1 MFKSGFFNS
10 LNGDRV
16 YNADELS
23 DFYLNLVTD
32 GVLIESGDE
41 LKVVADTGLRVKVLS
56 GWAYIKA
63 KYFHNTENYYLL
75 LRAADRSLPRIDR
88 IVLRLDKRES
98 GRNIL
103 ITCKEGI
110 PGKDP
115 VPPELTRNEN
125 GIWEMSLAQIT
136 VKANAISISSNNI
149 ADERSNEDVCGYAV
163 FKGHRLYFAEELKE
177 AVGEWSRENTFEYIA
192 DGTLTKSKFASGA
205 VIDPKPNFQQLCSVP
220 VKHITGDSEKS
231 SPTSFQSLMFASR
244 STKAEK
250 NTVIMLRT
258 SDDES
263 STEAVVLDLTN
274 PKSIKRYSLSGS
286 HAGHANSAVLVNGVI
301 YVATGHN
308 VGDKGI
314 AAFSYPGFVYL
325 GRCGWENYCIW
336 SIAYDYVRKC
346 FYMAGWSTEDG
357 DTNYKVYT
365 INGDSLPY
373 SVNAADS
380 SDELTKMFDYPEF
393 FTSYATNVG
402 AMSYCNDTFYISKHE
417 PHNIVRMNL
426 SGEVIDVSEFPERY
440 GEPEQLAFCNGKI
453 YVGSQRWYNSMYLN
467 NVYEISYDRTIGQ
480 TRPRATVHDST
491 AYVNHAISTASKTES
506 YTIAGSTVNVS
517 YTEETP
523 GYDYIFRKGYSN
535 NAYCCIEE
543 ALDCMHEPW
552 THTVFLLSNV
562 PEVRLD
568 GADIKLIGANIVS
581 GKVVTDKDPRIIYT
595 MTANNC
601 NINFANVQFICKG
614 DTPGLT
620 INNSNVVISDTNCV
634 FSNSDTNYTN
644 DSAILAADET
654 KKSYIEVYGSGTVH
668 TVVPIVSNLIGTI
681 SGSGSA
687 NSTNTRYKPRPFIT
701 VQTNEDESGAV
712 RVDDAT
718 GVSSIR
724 IYQNRLGSHVLFFVG
739 YKQNTKC
746 FVYRL
751 SNLLPPSGQTDKTI
765 IRKDSFVNTYAKQDT
780 NTTVTEICIA
790 EYSIKTVPD
799 PSDDGSV
806 NFIVTVD
813 VPNDSGTNKGI
824 PNVLIATF

>member
-1 MFKSGFFNS
+1 MSYQPKNWKNYSNTSTPITAADLNRIDNGVNTAIKSC
-10 LNGDRV
+10 D
-16 YNADELS
+16 
-23 DFYLNLVTD
+23 YLNNEIGKTNSNIQNIYDDLEALEQKGYPLVSIQKAVSDWGSKNAAAFIGD
-32 GVLIESGDE
+32 G
-41 LKVVADTGLRVKVLS
+41 
-56 GWAYIKA
+56 
-63 KYFHNTENYYLL
+63 
-75 LRAADRSLPRIDR
+75 
-88 IVLRLDKRES
+88 
-98 GRNIL
+98 
-103 ITCKEGI
+103 
-110 PGKDP
+110 
-115 VPPELTRNEN
+115 
-125 GIWEMSLAQIT
+125 
-136 VKANAISISSNNI
+136 SI
-149 ADERSNEDVCGYAV
+149 
-163 FKGHRLYFAEELKE
+163 
-177 AVGEWSRENTFEYIA
+177 
-192 DGTLTKSKFASGA
+192 TKSKFASGA

-357 DTNYKVYT
+357 DTNYKVYRCSMPPDS
-365 INGDSLPY
+365 DSLPY
-373 SVNAADS
+373 FVNAADMDNTTLS
-380 SDELTKMFDYPEF
+380 SYKLTKMFDYPEF

-402 AMSYCNDTFYISKHE
+402 AMSYYNDTFYISKHE

-601 NINFANVQFICKG
+601 NINFANVQFMCKG
-614 DTPGLT
+614 STPGLT

-644 DSAILAADET
+644 DSTMLAEDET

-712 RVDDAT
+712 RVNDAT

-824 PNVLIATF
+824 PHVLIATF

>member
-1 MFKSGFFNS
+1 MSYQPKNWKNYSNTSTPITAADLNRIDNGVNTAIKSC
-10 LNGDRV
+10 D
-16 YNADELS
+16 
-23 DFYLNLVTD
+23 YLNNEIGKTNSNIQNIYDDLEALEQKGYPLVSIQKAVSDWGSKNAAAFIGD
-32 GVLIESGDE
+32 G
-41 LKVVADTGLRVKVLS
+41 
-56 GWAYIKA
+56 
-63 KYFHNTENYYLL
+63 
-75 LRAADRSLPRIDR
+75 
-88 IVLRLDKRES
+88 
-98 GRNIL
+98 
-103 ITCKEGI
+103 
-110 PGKDP
+110 
-115 VPPELTRNEN
+115 
-125 GIWEMSLAQIT
+125 
-136 VKANAISISSNNI
+136 SI
-149 ADERSNEDVCGYAV
+149 
-163 FKGHRLYFAEELKE
+163 
-177 AVGEWSRENTFEYIA
+177 
-192 DGTLTKSKFASGA
+192 TKSKFASGA

-780 NTTVTEICIA
+780 NTEVTEICIA

-824 PNVLIATF
+824 PHVLIATF

>member
-1 MFKSGFFNS
+1 M
-10 LNGDRV
+10 
-16 YNADELS
+16 S
-23 DFYLNLVTD
+23 DVSN
-32 GVLIESGDE
+32 E
-41 LKVVADTGLRVKVLS
+41 LK
-56 GWAYIKA
+56 I
-63 KYFHNTENYYLL
+63 
-75 LRAADRSLPRIDR
+75 I
-88 IVLRLDKRES
+88 
-98 GRNIL
+98 
-103 ITCKEGI
+103 
-110 PGKDP
+110 
-115 VPPELTRNEN
+115 EN
-125 GIWEMSLAQIT
+125 GIYGEDIRGALHS
-136 VKANAISISSNNI
+136 SISKLSEDFDSMVSKGYPVTTVESAVDNWGKNNAAAFI
-149 ADERSNEDVCGYAV
+149 G
-163 FKGHRLYFAEELKE
+163 
-177 AVGEWSRENTFEYIA
+177 
-192 DGTLTKSKFASGA
+192 DGTLTRSKFKKGEFVSS
-205 VIDPKPNFQQLCSVP
+205 KPNFQQLCSVP

-231 SPTSFQSLMFASR
+231 SPTSFQSLMFASS
-244 STKAEK
+244 STEAEE

-258 SDDES
+258 SNDES

-357 DTNYKVYT
+357 DTNYKVYRCSMPPDS
-365 INGDSLPY
+365 DSLPY
-373 SVNAADS
+373 FVNAADMDNTTLS
-380 SDELTKMFDYPEF
+380 SYKLTKMFDYPEF

-402 AMSYCNDTFYISKHE
+402 AMSYYNDTFYISKHE

-601 NINFANVQFICKG
+601 NINFANVQFMCKG
-614 DTPGLT
+614 STPGLT

-644 DSAILAADET
+644 DSTMLAEDET
-654 KKSYIEVYGSGTVH
+654 KKSYTEVYGSGTVH

-681 SGSGSA
+681 SGLGSV

-701 VQTNEDESGAV
+701 VQTNEDASGAV
-712 RVDDAT
+712 HVDDAT
-718 GVSSIR
+718 GVSAIQV
-724 IYQNRLGSHVLFFVG
+724 YPNRLGSHVLFFVG

-824 PNVLIATF
+824 PHVLIATF

>member
-1 MFKSGFFNS
+1 MSYQPKNWKNYSNTSTPITAADLNRIDNGVNTAIKSC
-10 LNGDRV
+10 D
-16 YNADELS
+16 
-23 DFYLNLVTD
+23 YLNNEIGKTNSNIQNIYDDLEALEQKGYPLVSIQKAVSDWGSKNAAAFIGD
-32 GVLIESGDE
+32 G
-41 LKVVADTGLRVKVLS
+41 
-56 GWAYIKA
+56 
-63 KYFHNTENYYLL
+63 
-75 LRAADRSLPRIDR
+75 
-88 IVLRLDKRES
+88 
-98 GRNIL
+98 
-103 ITCKEGI
+103 
-110 PGKDP
+110 
-115 VPPELTRNEN
+115 
-125 GIWEMSLAQIT
+125 
-136 VKANAISISSNNI
+136 SI
-149 ADERSNEDVCGYAV
+149 
-163 FKGHRLYFAEELKE
+163 
-177 AVGEWSRENTFEYIA
+177 
-192 DGTLTKSKFASGA
+192 TKSKFASGA

-552 THTVFLLSNV
+552 THTIFLLSNV

-568 GADIKLIGANIVS
+568 GADIKLIGANIVTDEE
-581 GKVVTDKDPRIIYT
+581 GKTKIVTDKDPRIIYT

-601 NINFANVQFICKG
+601 NINFANVQFMCKG
-614 DTPGLT
+614 STPGLT

-824 PNVLIATF
+824 PHVLIATF

>member
-1 MFKSGFFNS
+1 MSYQPKNWKNYSNTSTPITAADLNRIDNGVNTAIKSC
-10 LNGDRV
+10 D
-16 YNADELS
+16 
-23 DFYLNLVTD
+23 YLNNEIGKTNSNIQNIYDDLEALEQKGYPLVSIQKAVSDWGSKNAAAFIGD
-32 GVLIESGDE
+32 G
-41 LKVVADTGLRVKVLS
+41 
-56 GWAYIKA
+56 
-63 KYFHNTENYYLL
+63 
-75 LRAADRSLPRIDR
+75 
-88 IVLRLDKRES
+88 
-98 GRNIL
+98 
-103 ITCKEGI
+103 
-110 PGKDP
+110 
-115 VPPELTRNEN
+115 
-125 GIWEMSLAQIT
+125 
-136 VKANAISISSNNI
+136 SI
-149 ADERSNEDVCGYAV
+149 
-163 FKGHRLYFAEELKE
+163 
-177 AVGEWSRENTFEYIA
+177 
-192 DGTLTKSKFASGA
+192 TKSKFASGA

-402 AMSYCNDTFYISKHE
+402 AMSYYNDTFYISKHE

-601 NINFANVQFICKG
+601 NINFANVQFMCKG
-614 DTPGLT
+614 STPGLT

-780 NTTVTEICIA
+780 NTEVTEICIA

-824 PNVLIATF
+824 PHVLIATF